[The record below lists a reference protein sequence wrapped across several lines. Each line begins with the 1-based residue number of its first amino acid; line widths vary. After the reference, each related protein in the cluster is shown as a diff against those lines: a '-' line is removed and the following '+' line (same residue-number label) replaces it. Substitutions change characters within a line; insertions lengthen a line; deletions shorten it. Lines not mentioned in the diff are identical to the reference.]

1 MNTALGMMT
10 RNFVSP
16 ETILLFL
23 ENAKKYQH
31 EISSVI
37 VVTSGEVSGKAVNVI
52 ESSYGIPVTI
62 VRINEADRARI
73 AFAKAGIS
81 EETTEKLLHCET
93 VSHSGLVPY
102 GFNRNNVL
110 IEAILQ
116 KMDVLVYIDDDVAP
130 YVLKRID
137 GKIVKEEVD
146 FFGRHL
152 GEIEKGAD
160 ITTSDYSGYNI
171 LPYAYFDGMQQ
182 LLVALQKDTMLEFW
196 RHARMHECL
205 YLQHNKEIIPVRT
218 KKVIGGNMA
227 IDLRNRMKVL
237 PFFSPYYEMEGTTFL
252 ARGEDTLIAN
262 IGESR
267 NLNCVD
273 VDMYIFHNTYGDYP
287 EVPSLKDKKAT
298 QERFFYACT
307 GWIGRNPFMNY
318 MLGNTQEVTRKRQQS
333 NLLIGVKALIDYT
346 GNDIY
351 SILPKAHDAAW
362 NSLPKAVVDYRQTM
376 DAWDEFINLI

>member
-1 MNTALGMMT
+1 MKTALGMMT

-23 ENAKKYQH
+23 ENAKKYHH

-37 VVTSGEVSGKAVNVI
+37 VVTSGEISDEAVKTI
-52 ESSYGIPVTI
+52 ESSYGIPVTT
-62 VRINEADRARI
+62 VRINEAEKAYG
-73 AFAKAGIS
+73 AFEAAGIS
-81 EETTEKLLHCET
+81 QKTADKLLHCDT

-102 GFNRNNVL
+102 GFNRNTVL

-137 GKIVKEEVD
+137 GKITEEEVD
-146 FFGRHL
+146 FVGRHL

-182 LLVALQKDTMLEFW
+182 LLLAVQKETMQEFW
-196 RHARMHECL
+196 KHSRMHECL
-205 YLQHNKEIIPVRT
+205 YTQHGKEVIPVRT
-218 KKVIGGNMA
+218 RKVIGGNMA
-227 IDLRNRMKVL
+227 IDLRNRLKVL
-237 PFFSPYYEMEGTTFL
+237 PFFSPYYELNGTTYL
-252 ARGEDTLIAN
+252 ARGEDTLIAH

-267 NLNCVD
+267 NIKCVD

-287 EVPSLKDKKAT
+287 EVPSLKEKKST

-318 MLGNTQEVTRKRQQS
+318 MLGYAHDALRKRQLA
-333 NLLIGVKALIDYT
+333 NLIIATKALIDYT

-351 SILPKAHDAAW
+351 SVLPDAHQAAW
-362 NSLPKAVVDYRQTM
+362 DSLPQAVVDYQQTM
-376 DAWDEFINLI
+376 DAWDEFINMI